1 MSEFAQQPLEGPAA
15 WLSRLG
21 RVDTARLPVEQRR
34 AHACYLAEARRL
46 VQQEK
51 QKARWGKGPR
61 S

>member
-1 MSEFAQQPLEGPAA
+1 MSELAQQPLEGPAA

-21 RVDTARLPVEQRR
+21 RVDMARLPVEQQR

-46 VQQEK
+46 VQQEQ
-51 QKARWGKGPR
+51 QKARWSKHPR

>member
-1 MSEFAQQPLEGPAA
+1 MSELAQQPLEGPGA

-46 VQQEK
+46 VQQE
-51 QKARWGKGPR
+51 QQQARWGKGPR